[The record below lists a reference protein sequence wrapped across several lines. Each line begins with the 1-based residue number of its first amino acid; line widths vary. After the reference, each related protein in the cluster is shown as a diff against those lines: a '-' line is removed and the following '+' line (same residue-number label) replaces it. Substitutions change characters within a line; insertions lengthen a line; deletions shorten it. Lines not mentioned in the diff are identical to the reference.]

1 MSYNW
6 GPHYIM
12 PTKAIKIYSGAVRLR
27 EEYDAELLKK
37 ELSALGITGSITRI
51 TNPWYFRKKGAETW
65 LKIGESEDKEDKFSV
80 RWDTA
85 WLENGHYEIL
95 GQMHVFVRQGDSEV
109 AIARQNIA
117 EVRVRN

>member
-12 PTKAIKIYSGAVRLR
+12 PTKAIKIYSGTVRLR
-27 EEYDAELLKK
+27 EEYDEELLQKELAELAI
-37 ELSALGITGSITRI
+37 SGSITRI
-51 TNPWYFRKKGAETW
+51 TNPWYFRKKGTDTW
-65 LKIGESEDKEDKFSV
+65 LKIGESEDKDDKFSV
-80 RWDTA
+80 RWDTEK
-85 WLENGHYEIL
+85 LENGHYEIL
-95 GQMHVFVRQGDSEV
+95 GQMHVFVKRGDSEV